1 MKSGCL
7 RAASSKVLR
16 SAEPSLLGISLLSCL
31 ADILGIFKSMANFYG
46 GLAIASLYTAAE
58 FSRVKGWGRCNS
70 GIVSMN
76 SPLFT

>member
-1 MKSGCL
+1 
-7 RAASSKVLR
+7 
-16 SAEPSLLGISLLSCL
+16 LLSCL